1 LKIDDLQDF
10 ANLKQL
16 AASLWGSDLNGRGA
30 AVLIGAGFSRCAERA
45 SSDTPMPPLWSDLST
60 AMSAMLHGGSDS
72 IRTDPL
78 RLAEEFRSLFGQG
91 SLNTFLRDHI
101 RDDSWYPG
109 QSHLRL
115 LNLPWVDVLTTNW
128 DTLLERTARKVSV
141 RNYQT
146 VRSGTD
152 LAQVR
157 PPRIVK
163 LHGTVGIDDALIV
176 AEDDYRTYPNRHAA
190 FVNFARQTFIE
201 NDLCLVGFSGDD
213 PNFLQWSGWIRDHL
227 GDNSRRIFLIGALN
241 VSQSTRKLLSDRKI
255 VAIDLSPLVEA
266 FSADERH
273 QKAIELWLDYM
284 KRARPIPA
292 HEWRPKQ
299 TDPQTHTD
307 ADFFWRLGD
316 GAGDELLRL
325 EQVWKQERLCY
336 PGWLVCPFEARR
348 KLQMLN
354 SSAQPYASRG
364 LMKLRFDQRATVLYE
379 LNWRLE
385 TGLLPLDDGH
395 RTRIAEFA
403 DPATPCGI
411 SVKQQLE
418 LAISLLRSARERD
431 DDLEFEKWRAVI
443 SANSNLNSEECA
455 ESAYQLCL
463 RMRDRLMF
471 QELEH
476 TLPAISNAHAI
487 WKMRKASL
495 QCDLKHFDEARDLYA
510 EALAD
515 LRDRERDDRSSIW
528 LRSRRAWAQWLAA
541 ASQKMQSLMTGA
553 ALESTDF
560 HTEATSKCSPW
571 IETEALAREV
581 SEVGQRQRA
590 SMTGQVVPQ
599 FASGS
604 YVEPQIEC
612 ASADGQIEP
621 CEHAIRRVM
630 ETVGIPIEADHASTL
645 PFYAEALTI
654 KASPTANWHARMT
667 RALESKADDHAYNLR
682 LRGRIAM
689 ARLPQTE
696 ADVLTDRMLS
706 AAEYWALRARTGV
719 TDHAA
724 RQHSLNALKCV
735 VASLYRLTPRMNHER
750 ATRTFRLGLSLLN
763 DPALRYF
770 WLLEPIRKLFRHSLE
785 SLSGEGRGSLVLEAL
800 QSPVSCSGDVSL
812 YQNWP
817 EPISA
822 FIGLPTEVNRSASCG
837 TWNQC
842 VEDLLIAARAGQ
854 STRRAASLRLFYL
867 NGEGLLTT
875 DEVGAFSGAMWS
887 ELDNGTP
894 PLPALTHIYQ
904 IHFASLP
911 GPRNLDVKRAL
922 NERFYGEEIDGRN
935 SGLMEQ
941 MVAAVLNKGVKV
953 APTESQAVEL
963 FDKLLSVINDLTDAD
978 TPFDRSLE
986 NLLLPVSRALAIAV
1000 IPAMRAED
1008 RNLIRFDEL
1017 SRLSRRPG
1025 TEVIS
1030 GALPYFAHLE
1040 QNTQNKIVER
1050 IRTDLLSV
1058 RWQVAVEACAAI
1070 ETWLELQA
1078 SGNVA
1083 NLPNEVVETLMGII
1097 ETRRPIGLASAINC
1111 AHKIV
1116 QSKTRSADI
1125 MTRLGNAILLIFH
1138 ETNYDGVVGITNREV
1153 SAPGERVACVRLAH
1167 ALANSV
1173 EIAMKKSLREWLD
1186 DAKKDALPEVRE
1198 AANSVG

>member
-1 LKIDDLQDF
+1 MSTMLQH
-10 ANLKQL
+10 
-16 AASLWGSDLNGRGA
+16 R
-30 AVLIGAGFSRCAERA
+30 
-45 SSDTPMPPLWSDLST
+45 
-60 AMSAMLHGGSDS
+60 SDS

-78 RLAEEFRSLFGQG
+78 RLAEEFRALFGQG
-91 SLNTFLRDHI
+91 FLNTFLKDRI

-109 QSHLRL
+109 SSHLRL

-157 PPRIVK
+157 QPRIVK

-255 VAIDLSPLVEA
+255 VAIDLAPLVEA

-284 KRARPIPA
+284 SRARPMPA
-292 HEWRPKQ
+292 HEWTPKQ
-299 TDPQTHTD
+299 TDPQSHTD

-325 EQVWKQERLCY
+325 EQLWKQERLSY
-336 PGWLVCPFEARR
+336 PGWLICPFEARR
-348 KLQMLN
+348 HLQRLK
-354 SSAQPYASRG
+354 SSAQYYLSPGLVKLSFDERAS
-364 LMKLRFDQRATVLYE
+364 VLYE

-385 TGLLPLDDGH
+385 TGLLPLDNVH

-403 DPATPCGI
+403 DPSTPCGI
-411 SVKQQLE
+411 SAKQQLE

-443 SANSNLNSEECA
+443 SANSNSDSEESA
-455 ESAYQLCL
+455 EGAYQLCL

-471 QELEH
+471 EELER

-495 QCDLKHFDEARDLYA
+495 HCDLKHFDRARDLYA
-510 EALAD
+510 QALED

-541 ASQKMQSLMTGA
+541 ASQKMHGQMTGA

-571 IETEALAREV
+571 IETEAMAREV

-590 SMTGQVVPQ
+590 SMTSQVVPH

-604 YVEPQIEC
+604 YVEPQTEC
-612 ASADGQIEP
+612 ANDDDQIEP
-621 CEHAIRRVM
+621 CEHSIRRVM
-630 ETVGIPIEADHASTL
+630 ETVGIPIEVDCVITL

-689 ARLPQTE
+689 ARLPQTD
-696 ADVLTDRMLS
+696 ADVMTDRTLS
-706 AAEYWALRARTGV
+706 AAAYWALRARTGV
-719 TDHAA
+719 TDPAA
-724 RQHSLNALKCV
+724 RQHLLNALKCV
-735 VASLYRLTPRMNHER
+735 VTSLYRLTPRMDHER
-750 ATRTFRLGLSLLN
+750 ATRAFRLGLSLLS
-763 DPALRYF
+763 DSALRYY

-785 SLSGEGRGSLVLEAL
+785 SLSAEGRGSLLLEAL
-800 QSPVSCSGDVSL
+800 QSPVLPSGDVNL
-812 YQNWP
+812 VQNWP
-817 EPISA
+817 EPIDA
-822 FIGLPTEVNRSASCG
+822 FVGLTTEVNRKASCS
-837 TWNQC
+837 TWKQC
-842 VEDLLIAARAGQ
+842 VKDLLIAAGGGQ
-854 STRRAASLRLFYL
+854 STRSNSTLRLFYL

-875 DEVGAFSGAMWS
+875 EEVGSFSDALWS

-894 PLPALTHIYQ
+894 PLPTLADIHQ

-911 GPRNLDVKRAL
+911 GPENLDMKRLL
-922 NERFYGEEIDGRN
+922 NERIFGQNLNVKN
-935 SGLMEQ
+935 SGLMEE
-941 MVAAVLNKGVKV
+941 MSAAVLYKNLKIG
-953 APTESQAVEL
+953 PTESQAAEL
-963 FDKLLSVINDLTDAD
+963 FDKLLSDLKGLSDAD
-978 TPFDRSLE
+978 SQFGRSLE
-986 NLLLPVSRALAIAV
+986 DLLLPGSRALAIAI
-1000 IPAMRAED
+1000 IPAMRAAD
-1008 RNLIRFDEL
+1008 RKLSRFDEL
-1017 SRLSRRPG
+1017 SRLPRSPG
-1025 TEVIS
+1025 TEVLAGVS
-1030 GALPYFAHLE
+1030 PYFAHLE
-1040 QNTQNKIVER
+1040 QTTKNKIVER

-1058 RWQVAVEACAAI
+1058 RWRVVVAACAAI

-1078 SGNVA
+1078 SRNVS
-1083 NLPNEVVETLMGII
+1083 NLPNEIVETLMGII
-1097 ETRRPIGLASAINC
+1097 ETRRPIGLAFALNC
-1111 AHKIV
+1111 AQKIV
-1116 QSKTRSADI
+1116 QSKTQSGDVN
-1125 MTRLGNAILLIFH
+1125 TRLGNAILLILQ
-1138 ETNYDGVVGITNREV
+1138 ETNYDAVVGISNREV

-1167 ALANSV
+1167 ALESRV
-1173 EIAMKKSLREWLD
+1173 DMDMKKVAGQPPS
-1186 DAKKDALPEVRE
+1186 
-1198 AANSVG
+1198 